1 MTQCFVL
8 MGVSGCGK
16 TSLGVALS
24 EQLAVSFIDGDD
36 LHPQSN
42 IDKMAS
48 GQALNDDD
56 RAPWLAKVGSAL
68 ADADGPVAIGCSALK
83 RMYRDQ
89 IRNAAGKPVSFL
101 HLDAPKHVLQKRV
114 TEREGHFMPPALL
127 DSQFAALE
135 PLQADEFGT
144 QIDISKTF
152 PDVLEQSVAYVR
164 ETLA

>member
-36 LHPQSN
+36 LHPKSN

-48 GQALNDDD
+48 GQALNDED
-56 RAPWLAKVGSAL
+56 RAPWLAKVGAAL
-68 ADADGPVAIGCSALK
+68 AQADGPVAIGCSALK

-89 IRNAAGKPVSFL
+89 IRDAARKPVHFL
-101 HLDAPKHVLQKRV
+101 HLDAPQDVLQKRV

-135 PLQADEFGT
+135 PLQADELGT

-152 PDVLEQSVAYVR
+152 PDVVEQSVAYVR